1 MYSIRVDYFL
11 TGSVETVFSVRKI
24 ILQIYMIYGTILVY
38 CIALIEV
45 LQYRIG
51 EPFRGTCI
59 SSPITS
65 PKESQQHS
73 DRIIKEQ
80 PPDLFSHSNSTIM
93 QRDHQQNNKNTDAS
107 AGTDQE
113 QHQHRYQQH
122 HLDAS
127 VLTEQQRRQSMLAS
141 SLPSWLAH
149 SRGAGGGGGGHRRR
163 NTSSRSAT
171 TPSQHHHHVVVTWK
185 PEHFPFK
192 MYDLLEEVTRQ
203 GLESIIAWSTGGTT
217 FTIHNQSAFEQ
228 WIMPLY
234 FSGMSSYKSFRRQL
248 NLYGIYQHRH
258 RPTQDANGTEFS
270 LCVCCLLI

>member
-1 MYSIRVDYFL
+1 
-11 TGSVETVFSVRKI
+11 
-24 ILQIYMIYGTILVY
+24 
-38 CIALIEV
+38 
-45 LQYRIG
+45 
-51 EPFRGTCI
+51 
-59 SSPITS
+59 
-65 PKESQQHS
+65 
-73 DRIIKEQ
+73 
-80 PPDLFSHSNSTIM
+80 M
-93 QRDHQQNNKNTDAS
+93 QRDQQQNNKNTDAS

-141 SLPSWLAH
+141 SLPSWLVH
-149 SRGAGGGGGGHRRR
+149 SRGAGGGGGHRRR
-163 NTSSRSAT
+163 KTSSRSAT

-217 FTIHNQSAFEQ
+217 FTIHNQAAFEQ